1 MSTSIESAGSDSL
14 ALFQYTRF
22 GSARQSACASA
33 ETEYDFLDFLG
44 VAQSLSVDF
53 LSIPWQSELGSIG
66 EGATAEVY
74 QNPINAKTAFA
85 FKRLKYPRFDS
96 IGSGLSVLLA
106 EVSILGHFAIR
117 NQQHIVNLEGICWDI
132 VDDGEEVWPVL
143 VFEKSHHGD
152 LKQFMTSGPGTRLDF
167 EERLELLFH
176 VLSGISMVHD
186 AGKFS
191 SILPCNHITDCSKV
205 LFMAI

>member
-1 MSTSIESAGSDSL
+1 MSISIESAGNDSS

-22 GSARQSACASA
+22 ESSYQSAYAFA
-33 ETEYDFLDFLG
+33 ETGYDFLDFLG
-44 VAQSLSVDF
+44 VVQSLSVDF

-74 QNPINAKTAFA
+74 QNPIDAKTAFA
-85 FKRLKYPRFDS
+85 FKRLKYPHFDS
-96 IGSGLSVLLA
+96 IGSGLSLLLA

-117 NQQHIVNLEGICWDI
+117 NQQYIVNLEGICWDTI
-132 VDDGEEVWPVL
+132 HNGEEVWPVL

-152 LKQFMTSGPGTRLDF
+152 LKEFMTSGPGTRLDLK
-167 EERLELLFH
+167 ERLEVLFH
-176 VLSGISMVHD
+176 VLSGILMVHD

-191 SILPCNHITDCSKV
+191 SILPCNHITDRSKV
-205 LFMAI
+205 LFMVI